1 MIAAIVAFGLGALG
15 FAGVAVALGIR
26 NGRLDGDNRV
36 LIADRKRLRTTAA
49 QAALQLVTALGRGEE
64 LEAEHE
70 AQIRGIYERIKES
83 GGAAALGDLAVSEL
97 ERLLSPPEGDADDD
111 SDG

>member
-1 MIAAIVAFGLGALG
+1 MIAGLILFGVGALG

-26 NGRLDGDNRV
+26 TGRLDGDNRV
-36 LIADRKRLRTTAA
+36 LTADRTRLRKAA
-49 QAALQLVTALGRGEE
+49 AEAALELATALGRGEE

-70 AQIRGIYERIKES
+70 AQIRGIYEQIKES

-97 ERLLSPPEGDADDD
+97 ERLLSPPKSDADDD
-111 SDG
+111 PHG